1 MKRKPNGPLSALDRT
16 RRAPKTR
23 WRCPMARADGQG
35 RSEYLSNLDFH
46 YSVDGRARWKPV
58 RVYNDGVKTIIEMPH
73 AMEQTEAP
81 SLLIVRAGGSV
92 SKAADT
98 SIVNYRLQDGRYIV
112 DQIFDQA
119 VLISG
124 VGKRQERVTI
134 TRGADRARCDFCI
147 SGFPAYE
154 LRGRFAPGQLRRSG
168 SSRSGPS
175 PR

>member
-1 MKRKPNGPLSALDRT
+1 
-16 RRAPKTR
+16 
-23 WRCPMARADGQG
+23 
-35 RSEYLSNLDFH
+35 
-46 YSVDGRARWKPV
+46 
-58 RVYNDGVKTIIEMPH
+58 MPH

-134 TRGADRARCDFCI
+134 TRG
-147 SGFPAYE
+147 G
-154 LRGRFAPGQLRRSG
+154 
-168 SSRSGPS
+168 
-175 PR
+175 